1 MQCIKEF
8 NKNDIWGLKIMEILI
23 TGGAGFIGSHILA
36 QLQGRRDM
44 DVVVFDNLSSGSK
57 EHVPAGMELV
67 EGDICD
73 EAAVDALF
81 ADHHFDAVIHL
92 AAQTMVP
99 TSVEQPVLDCQIN
112 LEGVLHVLEACRTH
126 GTGHILFSSSAAVYG
141 DNLHIPLKETERL
154 VPTSPYGITKM
165 TTEHYLRVYHELY
178 GMDAT
183 VFRFANVYG
192 ERQGEKGEGGVVSI
206 FCKLLSQRQGI
217 TVFGDGNQTRDFVYA
232 GDIAQAIIRAL
243 PLKGYHTMN
252 VSTGQETSIND
263 LIRSFEKAVGYTV
276 PVQYTA
282 PRTGDILRSVLSNE
296 ALKRDLGFVPEM
308 DLEEG
313 IRRTYDWYRS
323 QWTK

>member
-1 MQCIKEF
+1 MKV
-8 NKNDIWGLKIMEILI
+8 LI

-44 DVVVFDNLSSGSK
+44 DVVVFDNFSSGSK

-67 EGDICD
+67 EGDVCD

-99 TSVEQPVLDCQIN
+99 TSVEQPVLDCRIN
-112 LEGVLHVLEACRTH
+112 LEGVLHVLEACRIH
-126 GTGHILFSSSAAVYG
+126 GTRHILFSSSAAVYG

-206 FCKLLSQRQGI
+206 FCKLLSQHQGI

-263 LIRSFEKAVGYTV
+263 LLRSFEKAVGYTV

-313 IRRTYDWYRS
+313 ICRTYDWYRS

>member
-1 MQCIKEF
+1 
-8 NKNDIWGLKIMEILI
+8 MEILI

-67 EGDICD
+67 EGDVCD

-99 TSVEQPVLDCQIN
+99 TSVEQPVLDCRIN
-112 LEGVLHVLEACRTH
+112 LEGVLHVLEACRIH

-243 PLKGYHTMN
+243 PLKGCHTMN

-263 LIRSFEKAVGYTV
+263 LIHSFEKAVGYTV

>member
-1 MQCIKEF
+1 
-8 NKNDIWGLKIMEILI
+8 
-23 TGGAGFIGSHILA
+23 
-36 QLQGRRDM
+36 M

-67 EGDICD
+67 EGDVCD

-112 LEGVLHVLEACRTH
+112 LEGVLHVLEACRIH

-165 TTEHYLRVYHELY
+165 ATEHYLRVYHELY

-243 PLKGYHTMN
+243 PLKGCHTMN

>member
-1 MQCIKEF
+1 
-8 NKNDIWGLKIMEILI
+8 MEILI

-57 EHVPAGMELV
+57 EHVPVGMELI
-67 EGDICD
+67 EGDVCD

-99 TSVEQPVLDCQIN
+99 TSVEQPVLDCRIN

>member
-1 MQCIKEF
+1 
-8 NKNDIWGLKIMEILI
+8 MEILI

-67 EGDICD
+67 EGDVCD

-112 LEGVLHVLEACRTH
+112 LEGVLHVLEACRIH

-232 GDIAQAIIRAL
+232 GDIA
-243 PLKGYHTMN
+243 
-252 VSTGQETSIND
+252 
-263 LIRSFEKAVGYTV
+263 
-276 PVQYTA
+276 
-282 PRTGDILRSVLSNE
+282 
-296 ALKRDLGFVPEM
+296 
-308 DLEEG
+308 
-313 IRRTYDWYRS
+313 
-323 QWTK
+323 

>member
-1 MQCIKEF
+1 
-8 NKNDIWGLKIMEILI
+8 MEILI

-67 EGDICD
+67 EGDVCD

-99 TSVEQPVLDCQIN
+99 TSVEQPVLDCRIN
-112 LEGVLHVLEACRTH
+112 LEGVLHVLEACRIH

-243 PLKGYHTMN
+243 PLKGCHTMN

-323 QWTK
+323 QWME

>member
-1 MQCIKEF
+1 
-8 NKNDIWGLKIMEILI
+8 
-23 TGGAGFIGSHILA
+23 
-36 QLQGRRDM
+36 M

-67 EGDICD
+67 EGDVCD

-99 TSVEQPVLDCQIN
+99 TSVEQPVLDCRIN
-112 LEGVLHVLEACRTH
+112 LEGVLHVLEACRIH
-126 GTGHILFSSSAAVYG
+126 GTRHILFSSSAAVYG

-243 PLKGYHTMN
+243 PLKGYHAMN

-296 ALKRDLGFVPEM
+296 TLKKDLGFVPAM

>member
-1 MQCIKEF
+1 
-8 NKNDIWGLKIMEILI
+8 MEILI

-36 QLQGRRDM
+36 QLQRRRDM

-67 EGDICD
+67 EGDVCD

-99 TSVEQPVLDCQIN
+99 TSVEQPVLDCRIN
-112 LEGVLHVLEACRTH
+112 LEGVLHVLEACRIH
-126 GTGHILFSSSAAVYG
+126 GTRHILFSSSAAVYG

-232 GDIAQAIIRAL
+232 GDIAQTIIRAL

-296 ALKRDLGFVPEM
+296 ALKRDLGFVPAM

>member
-1 MQCIKEF
+1 
-8 NKNDIWGLKIMEILI
+8 MEILI

-36 QLQGRRDM
+36 QLLGRRDM

-67 EGDICD
+67 EGDVCD

-99 TSVEQPVLDCQIN
+99 TSVEQPVLDCRIN
-112 LEGVLHVLEACRTH
+112 LEGVLHVLEACRIH

-243 PLKGYHTMN
+243 PLKGCHTMN

-323 QWTK
+323 QWME

>member
-1 MQCIKEF
+1 
-8 NKNDIWGLKIMEILI
+8 
-23 TGGAGFIGSHILA
+23 
-36 QLQGRRDM
+36 M

-67 EGDICD
+67 EGDVCD

-81 ADHHFDAVIHL
+81 ADHHFDAVVHL

-99 TSVEQPVLDCQIN
+99 TSVEQPVLDCRIN
-112 LEGVLHVLEACRTH
+112 LEGVLHVLEACRIH

-296 ALKRDLGFVPEM
+296 ALKRDLGFVPAM

>member
-1 MQCIKEF
+1 
-8 NKNDIWGLKIMEILI
+8 MEILI

-67 EGDICD
+67 EGDVCD

-99 TSVEQPVLDCQIN
+99 FSVDHPAEDCRIN

>member
-1 MQCIKEF
+1 
-8 NKNDIWGLKIMEILI
+8 MEILI

-67 EGDICD
+67 EGDVCD

-99 TSVEQPVLDCQIN
+99 TSVEQPVLDCRIN

-313 IRRTYDWYRS
+313 IRRTYNWYRS

>member
-1 MQCIKEF
+1 
-8 NKNDIWGLKIMEILI
+8 MEILI

-67 EGDICD
+67 EGDVCD
-73 EAAVDALF
+73 EAAVDPLF

-112 LEGVLHVLEACRTH
+112 LEGVLHVLEACRIH

-243 PLKGYHTMN
+243 PLKGCHTMN

-323 QWTK
+323 QWMK

>member
-1 MQCIKEF
+1 
-8 NKNDIWGLKIMEILI
+8 MEILI

-99 TSVEQPVLDCQIN
+99 FSVDHPVEDCQIN

-165 TTEHYLRVYHELY
+165 TTEHYLRVYHES
-178 GMDAT
+178 A
-183 VFRFANVYG
+183 VYNFLN
-192 ERQGEKGEGGVVSI
+192 K
-206 FCKLLSQRQGI
+206 
-217 TVFGDGNQTRDFVYA
+217 
-232 GDIAQAIIRAL
+232 
-243 PLKGYHTMN
+243 
-252 VSTGQETSIND
+252 
-263 LIRSFEKAVGYTV
+263 
-276 PVQYTA
+276 
-282 PRTGDILRSVLSNE
+282 
-296 ALKRDLGFVPEM
+296 
-308 DLEEG
+308 
-313 IRRTYDWYRS
+313 
-323 QWTK
+323 

>member
-1 MQCIKEF
+1 
-8 NKNDIWGLKIMEILI
+8 MEILI

-67 EGDICD
+67 EGDVCD

-112 LEGVLHVLEACRTH
+112 LEGVLHVLEACRIH

-183 VFRFANVYG
+183 VFHFANVYG

-296 ALKRDLGFVPEM
+296 ALKRDLGFVPAM

-323 QWTK
+323 QWME

>member
-1 MQCIKEF
+1 
-8 NKNDIWGLKIMEILI
+8 
-23 TGGAGFIGSHILA
+23 
-36 QLQGRRDM
+36 M

-67 EGDICD
+67 EGDVCD

-99 TSVEQPVLDCQIN
+99 TSVEQPVLDCRIN
-112 LEGVLHVLEACRTH
+112 LEGVLHVLEACRIH
-126 GTGHILFSSSAAVYG
+126 GTRHILFSSSAAVYG

-263 LIRSFEKAVGYTV
+263 LICSFEKAVGYTV

-296 ALKRDLGFVPEM
+296 TLKRDLGFVPAM
-308 DLEEG
+308 NLEEG
-313 IRRTYDWYRS
+313 IHRTYDWYRS
-323 QWTK
+323 QWME

>member
-1 MQCIKEF
+1 
-8 NKNDIWGLKIMEILI
+8 
-23 TGGAGFIGSHILA
+23 
-36 QLQGRRDM
+36 M

-67 EGDICD
+67 EGDVCD

-99 TSVEQPVLDCQIN
+99 TSVEQPVLDCRIN
-112 LEGVLHVLEACRTH
+112 LEGVLHVLEACRIH

-323 QWTK
+323 QWMK

>member
-1 MQCIKEF
+1 
-8 NKNDIWGLKIMEILI
+8 MEILI

-67 EGDICD
+67 EGDVCD

-99 TSVEQPVLDCQIN
+99 TSVEQPVLDCRIN
-112 LEGVLHVLEACRTH
+112 LEGVLHVLEACRIH

-313 IRRTYDWYRS
+313 IRRTYNWYRS

>member
-1 MQCIKEF
+1 
-8 NKNDIWGLKIMEILI
+8 MEILI

-44 DVVVFDNLSSGSK
+44 DVVVFDNLSSGFK

-67 EGDICD
+67 EGDVCD

-99 TSVEQPVLDCQIN
+99 FSVDHPVEDCQIN

>member
-1 MQCIKEF
+1 
-8 NKNDIWGLKIMEILI
+8 MEILI

-36 QLQGRRDM
+36 QLQRRRDM

-67 EGDICD
+67 EGDVCD

-99 TSVEQPVLDCQIN
+99 TSVEQPVLDCRIN
-112 LEGVLHVLEACRTH
+112 LEGVLHVLEACRIH

-154 VPTSPYGITKM
+154 VPTSPYGVTKM

-243 PLKGYHTMN
+243 PLKGCHTMN

-323 QWTK
+323 QWRE

>member
-1 MQCIKEF
+1 
-8 NKNDIWGLKIMEILI
+8 MEILI

-44 DVVVFDNLSSGSK
+44 DVVVFDNLSSGFK

-67 EGDICD
+67 EGDVCD

-99 TSVEQPVLDCQIN
+99 FSVDHPVEDCQIN

-243 PLKGYHTMN
+243 PLKGCHTMN

-296 ALKRDLGFVPEM
+296 ALKRDLGFVPAM

>member
-1 MQCIKEF
+1 
-8 NKNDIWGLKIMEILI
+8 MEILI

-81 ADHHFDAVIHL
+81 ADHHFDAVVHL

-99 TSVEQPVLDCQIN
+99 FSVDHPVEDCQIN

-165 TTEHYLRVYHELY
+165 ATEHYLRVYHELY

-296 ALKRDLGFVPEM
+296 TLKRDLGFVPAM

>member
-1 MQCIKEF
+1 
-8 NKNDIWGLKIMEILI
+8 MEILI

-67 EGDICD
+67 EGDVCD

-112 LEGVLHVLEACRTH
+112 LEGVLHVLEACRIH

-165 TTEHYLRVYHELY
+165 ATEHYLRVYHELY

-243 PLKGYHTMN
+243 PLKGCHTMN

-313 IRRTYDWYRS
+313 IRRTYDWYRRQS
-323 QWTK
+323 TK

>member
-1 MQCIKEF
+1 
-8 NKNDIWGLKIMEILI
+8 MEILI
-23 TGGAGFIGSHILA
+23 TGGAGFIGSHVLA

-81 ADHHFDAVIHL
+81 ADHHFDAVVHL

-99 TSVEQPVLDCQIN
+99 TSVEQPVLDCRIN
-112 LEGVLHVLEACRTH
+112 LEGVLHVLEACRIH

-282 PRTGDILRSVLSNE
+282 PRTGDILRSVLRNE

>member
-1 MQCIKEF
+1 
-8 NKNDIWGLKIMEILI
+8 MEILI

-67 EGDICD
+67 EGDVCD

-99 TSVEQPVLDCQIN
+99 TSVEQPVLDCRIN
-112 LEGVLHVLEACRTH
+112 LEGVLHVLEACRIH
-126 GTGHILFSSSAAVYG
+126 GTRHILFSSSAAVYG
-141 DNLHIPLKETERL
+141 DNLHISLKETERL

-192 ERQGEKGEGGVVSI
+192 ERQGEKGEGGGVSI

-263 LIRSFEKAVGYTV
+263 LICSFEKAVGYTV

-296 ALKRDLGFVPEM
+296 TLKRDLGFVPAM
-308 DLEEG
+308 NLEEG

-323 QWTK
+323 QWME

>member
-1 MQCIKEF
+1 
-8 NKNDIWGLKIMEILI
+8 
-23 TGGAGFIGSHILA
+23 
-36 QLQGRRDM
+36 M

-81 ADHHFDAVIHL
+81 ADHHFDAVVHL

-99 TSVEQPVLDCQIN
+99 TSVEQPVLDCRIN
-112 LEGVLHVLEACRTH
+112 LEGVLHVLEACRIH

>member
-1 MQCIKEF
+1 
-8 NKNDIWGLKIMEILI
+8 MEILI

-67 EGDICD
+67 EGDVCD

>member
-1 MQCIKEF
+1 
-8 NKNDIWGLKIMEILI
+8 MEILI

-67 EGDICD
+67 EGDGCD

-112 LEGVLHVLEACRTH
+112 LEGVLHVLEACRIH

-165 TTEHYLRVYHELY
+165 ATEHYLRVYHELY

-243 PLKGYHTMN
+243 PLKGCHTMN

>member
-1 MQCIKEF
+1 MKV
-8 NKNDIWGLKIMEILI
+8 LI

-67 EGDICD
+67 EGDVCD
-73 EAAVDALF
+73 KDAVDALF
-81 ADHHFDAVIHL
+81 AAHHFDAVIHL

-99 TSVEQPVLDCQIN
+99 TSVEQPVLDCRVN

-141 DNLHIPLKETERL
+141 DNLNIPLKETERL

-206 FCKLLSQRQGI
+206 FCKLLSQHQGI

-232 GDIAQAIIRAL
+232 GDIAQAIIRSL
-243 PLKGYHTMN
+243 PLKGCHTMN

-296 ALKRDLGFVPEM
+296 ALKRDLGFVPAM

>member
-1 MQCIKEF
+1 MKV
-8 NKNDIWGLKIMEILI
+8 LI

-67 EGDICD
+67 EGDVCD

-99 TSVEQPVLDCQIN
+99 TSVEQPVLDCRIN
-112 LEGVLHVLEACRTH
+112 LEGVLHVLEACRIH
-126 GTGHILFSSSAAVYG
+126 GTRHILFSSSAAVYG

-243 PLKGYHTMN
+243 PLKGYHTIN

-296 ALKRDLGFVPEM
+296 TLKRDLGFVPAM

-323 QWTK
+323 QWME

>member
-1 MQCIKEF
+1 
-8 NKNDIWGLKIMEILI
+8 
-23 TGGAGFIGSHILA
+23 
-36 QLQGRRDM
+36 M

-67 EGDICD
+67 EGDVCD

-81 ADHHFDAVIHL
+81 ADHHFDAVVHL

-99 TSVEQPVLDCQIN
+99 FSVDHPVEDCQIN

-243 PLKGYHTMN
+243 PLKGCHTMN

>member
-1 MQCIKEF
+1 MKV
-8 NKNDIWGLKIMEILI
+8 LI

-67 EGDICD
+67 EGDVCD

-112 LEGVLHVLEACRTH
+112 LEGVLHVLEACRIH

-243 PLKGYHTMN
+243 PLKGCHTMN

-323 QWTK
+323 QWME

>member
-1 MQCIKEF
+1 
-8 NKNDIWGLKIMEILI
+8 MEILI
-23 TGGAGFIGSHILA
+23 TGGAGFIGSHILV

-67 EGDICD
+67 EGDVCD

-112 LEGVLHVLEACRTH
+112 LEGVLHVLEACRIH

-165 TTEHYLRVYHELY
+165 ATEHYLRVYHELY

-243 PLKGYHTMN
+243 PLKGCHTMN

>member
-1 MQCIKEF
+1 MKV
-8 NKNDIWGLKIMEILI
+8 LI

-67 EGDICD
+67 EGDVCD

-99 TSVEQPVLDCQIN
+99 TSVEQPVLDCRIN
-112 LEGVLHVLEACRTH
+112 LEGVLHVLEACRVH
-126 GTGHILFSSSAAVYG
+126 GTRHILFSSSAAVYG

-243 PLKGYHTMN
+243 SLKGYHTMN

-296 ALKRDLGFVPEM
+296 TLKRDLGFVPAM
-308 DLEEG
+308 NLEEG

-323 QWTK
+323 QWME

>member
-1 MQCIKEF
+1 
-8 NKNDIWGLKIMEILI
+8 MEILI

-67 EGDICD
+67 EGDVCD

-99 TSVEQPVLDCQIN
+99 TSVEQPVLDCRIN
-112 LEGVLHVLEACRTH
+112 LEGVLHVLEACRIH

-296 ALKRDLGFVPEM
+296 TLKRDLGFVPAM

>member
-1 MQCIKEF
+1 
-8 NKNDIWGLKIMEILI
+8 MEILI

-67 EGDICD
+67 EGDVCD

-99 TSVEQPVLDCQIN
+99 TSVEQPVLDCRIN
-112 LEGVLHVLEACRTH
+112 LEGVLHVLEACRIH

-296 ALKRDLGFVPEM
+296 TLKRDLGFVPEM